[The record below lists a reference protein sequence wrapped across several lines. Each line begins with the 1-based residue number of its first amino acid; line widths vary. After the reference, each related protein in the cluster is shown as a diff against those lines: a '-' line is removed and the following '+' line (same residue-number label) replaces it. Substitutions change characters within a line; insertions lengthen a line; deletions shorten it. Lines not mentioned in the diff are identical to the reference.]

1 MYALLDAYDQVLIF
15 IERGGPILLWI
26 GLLVFVMWTLI
37 FERLMYFRVGF
48 PRLAGQIMARWEARR
63 ERKSWEAHQVRQSM
77 VADAKINLQSQLS
90 LIKAMVAL
98 CPLLGLLGTVT
109 GMMEVFDVMAIAG
122 TGSARNMA
130 SGISKATIPTM
141 AGMVGALTGVF
152 FTAIL
157 DRQAKMK
164 KTHLEDELTF
174 DH

>member
-1 MYALLDAYDQVLIF
+1 MVALLEAWEQVQIF
-15 IERGGPILLWI
+15 LERGGPILLWI
-26 GLLVFVMWTLI
+26 ALLVFVMWTLI
-37 FERLMYFRVGF
+37 VERLMYYRLGF
-48 PRLAGQIMARWEARR
+48 PRLAQHIMDR
-63 ERKSWEAHQVRQSM
+63 WEAHQIRQSM

-90 LIKAMVAL
+90 LLTAMVAL

-152 FTAIL
+152 FIAIL
-157 DRQAKMK
+157 DREAKMK